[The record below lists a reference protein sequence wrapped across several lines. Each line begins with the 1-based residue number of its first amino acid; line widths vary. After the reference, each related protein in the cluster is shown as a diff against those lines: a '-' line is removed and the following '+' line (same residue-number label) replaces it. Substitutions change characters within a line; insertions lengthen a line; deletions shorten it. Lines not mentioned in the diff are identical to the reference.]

1 MPKKQ
6 GRIYMMTKEDAHAFN
21 TVVSSTLL
29 VYYAFACVLFDFGD
43 IHLFVSS
50 AFIQK
55 HAMLV
60 SY

>member
-1 MPKKQ
+1 
-6 GRIYMMTKEDAHAFN
+6 MMTKEDAHAFN
-21 TVVSSTLL
+21 IVVSSTLL